1 MSSHRQRSSALPR
14 IMAALR
20 LLLRFCLLACRT
32 IDSAVAAPEPGCLVL
47 DCR

>member
-1 MSSHRQRSSALPR
+1 
-14 IMAALR
+14 MAALR

-32 IDSAVAAPEPGCLVL
+32 IDSALAAPEPGCLVL